1 MVKLH
6 KGAIS
11 IESGPNQGAEF
22 TVILPLWSDEN
33 ELPYLSS
40 IRGKMKVPYE
50 EKGKDIFTEEN
61 TKLTDLSEKRIVIL
75 EKLPR
80 ILIIEDNADMRLFIK
95 NELKEN
101 YNVIEAHNGTL
112 GLDKAFEEMP
122 EAIICD
128 VMMPGMDGY
137 KVCRTLKHDERT
149 SHIPIVMLTAKSSEQ
164 HTIEGLES
172 GADDYVAKPFS
183 STILRVR
190 IKNLIES
197 RILLRKKFAKEPF
210 ATIKDISPSKTDE
223 ELFKKA
229 YAIVEKNLNNPNFE
243 VTDFAYEIEMSRTQ
257 LYRKIHAI
265 SGQSVKE
272 FIRIIRLKKAAELL
286 HTKDKN
292 ISEIAYTVG
301 FNSLSYFTA
310 SFTEYFGMNPTKF
323 IKKYIK

>member
-1 MVKLH
+1 
-6 KGAIS
+6 
-11 IESGPNQGAEF
+11 
-22 TVILPLWSDEN
+22 
-33 ELPYLSS
+33 
-40 IRGKMKVPYE
+40 
-50 EKGKDIFTEEN
+50 
-61 TKLTDLSEKRIVIL
+61 
-75 EKLPR
+75 
-80 ILIIEDNADMRLFIK
+80 MRLFIK
-95 NELKEN
+95 NEFKEN

-112 GLDKAFEEMP
+112 GLEKAFEEMP
-122 EAIICD
+122 DAIICD

-172 GADDYVAKPFS
+172 GADDYVTKPFS

-243 VTDFAYEIEMSRTQ
+243 VTDFAYEIDMSRTQ

-310 SFTEYFGMNPTKF
+310 SFTEYFGMNPTNF
-323 IKKYIK
+323 IKKHLK